1 MIKKFENKQQYQQWL
16 TWQSYSVK
24 EKAKKFTEVHGDV
37 IPIVVMIDA
46 YTPQGGE
53 WAPAYIFV
61 HPLAGEELLKWAVL
75 E

>member
-1 MIKKFENKQQYQQWL
+1 MIKKFENKQQYQEWL
-16 TWQSYSVK
+16 TWQSYSVR
-24 EKAKKFTEVHGDV
+24 EKAKKFSQRYGD
-37 IPIVVMIDA
+37 ILPVVLVVDA

-61 HPLAGEELLKWAVL
+61 HPTQGEELVKWIV

>member
-1 MIKKFENKQQYQQWL
+1 MIKKFESKEKYQEWL
-16 TWQSYSVK
+16 SWQSWSVR
-24 EKAKKFTEVHGDV
+24 EKAKKFAEVHGDV

-61 HPLAGEELLKWAVL
+61 HPREGDELAKWIV

>member
-1 MIKKFENKQQYQQWL
+1 MIIVFQDKEQYQQWIK
-16 TWQSYSVK
+16 WQSYSVR
-24 EKAKKFTEVHGDV
+24 EKAKKFAEVHGDV

-61 HPLAGEELLKWAVL
+61 HPLGWDELAKWIV